1 MSSTLV
7 EILRNVIETRFLI
20 SLYQDLDSFELLAH
34 GIPAARKEVHGQVGT
49 YLAKTGRIRESV
61 RSREERCAGCGLKG
75 CEAQRIVYEFIDNHA
90 IAAQPVE
97 RSPRRLERSVHNVLS
112 RKR

>member
-7 EILRNVIETRFLI
+7 EILRNVMETRFLI

-61 RSREERCAGCGLKG
+61 RRREERCAGCGLKG
-75 CEAQRIVYEFIDNHA
+75 GESQRTGYEFNANPSIPPHPPSKN
-90 IAAQPVE
+90 P
-97 RSPRRLERSVHNVLS
+97 PRPHPTLT
-112 RKR
+112 